1 MKHKIE
7 IPDLPEGWE
16 AVAYRQINTGEYYLG
31 SGEVKLCQFDSGT
44 VWLIVRKKQPRRI
57 VLEETDIDAGL
68 DWNDSIHLDDIVIN
82 IQSCKNWKIVEDNK
96 CAE

>member
-1 MKHKIE
+1 MKHEIE

-16 AVAYRQINTGEYYLG
+16 AVAYRVPVEGEYYLG
-31 SGEVKLCQFDSGT
+31 SSGVKLCESSFDT

-68 DWNDSIHLDDIVIN
+68 DWNDSIHLDDIR
-82 IQSCKNWKIVEDNK
+82 IQIDSGKVWKIVEDGK
-96 CAE
+96 